1 MNEQEK
7 QTTPL
12 EDTTLDC
19 ENFQKVEGTAECEVL
34 ENQPQENA
42 ALDAALAKQEEYL
55 NMALRTQADFENYK
69 KRNASIRKDAF
80 DEGKLDL
87 AKGLLPVIDN
97 FERALNLAPE
107 DQSPILIGIKMVH
120 KQILDLFEK
129 NNIFVIDRKGEV
141 FDPSLE
147 EAVSQGN
154 PEDGAPGTVCE
165 VLQKGYRM
173 NNIILRHSMV
183 KVVPE

>member
-12 EDTTLDC
+12 EEIPQNC
-19 ENFQKVEGTAECEVL
+19 EILQDSEDAVECEVL
-34 ENQPQENA
+34 ESQPEKNA
-42 ALDAALAKQEEYL
+42 ELQAALAKQEEYL

-80 DEGKLDL
+80 DEGKLDI

-97 FERALNLAPE
+97 FERALQVAPE
-107 DQSPILIGIKMVH
+107 DQSPILIGIRMVH

-129 NNIFVIDRKGEV
+129 NSIFVIDRKGEV

-147 EAVSQGN
+147 EAVTQGS
-154 PEDGAPGTVCE
+154 PEDGEPGTVCE

-173 NNIILRHSMV
+173 NNTVLRHSMV